1 RPPLHSMACVIPSRC
16 SNAEDGTFPT
26 CRSPSFNIL
35 RAKSNP
41 LDPIRTHSEIRRVIQ
56 PIESMN

>member
-1 RPPLHSMACVIPSRC
+1 MACVILSRC